1 MRGPLRLARRPG
13 FAVSSRDVLD
23 VRLDLET
30 ADGAFVVDRQG
41 RIQAWNRAAEEIT
54 GRKAGEVLGK
64 ACCDVFRGRD
74 RSGNLL
80 CYPGCQIQTMAGR
93 GEPAAS
99 YDLRTLH
106 ASGRELW
113 LSVSTILVRD
123 EEGSFKAA
131 AHLFRD
137 VTARRELEL
146 HLQRTLSQT
155 AGASANGPSGKP
167 LPALTGREQEILRLI
182 AAGLPTHTIAQRLS
196 ISRATVRNHTQSILN
211 KLDVHSKLA
220 AVALAYTRGLVG

>member
-1 MRGPLRLARRPG
+1 MRGPLRLARGPG
-13 FAVSSRDVLD
+13 LAVSRRDVLD

-41 RIQAWNRAAEEIT
+41 RIQTWNQAAEEIT
-54 GRKAGEVLGK
+54 GRKAGEVVGK

-74 RSGNLL
+74 RSGNLM

-99 YDLRTLH
+99 YDLKTLH

-113 LSVSTILVRD
+113 LNVSTILVRD
-123 EEGSFKAA
+123 EAGGFKAA

-137 VTARRELEL
+137 VTARRELEA
-146 HLQRTLSQT
+146 HLQRTLNQKVGT
-155 AGASANGPSGKP
+155 PATP
-167 LPALTGREQEILRLI
+167 LPALTVREQEILRLM
-182 AAGLPTHTIAQRLS
+182 ASGLPTHTIAQRLS

-211 KLDVHSKLA
+211 KLDVHTKLA
-220 AVALAYTRGLVG
+220 AVALAYTRGLA

>member
-1 MRGPLRLARRPG
+1 M
-13 FAVSSRDVLD
+13 SKRDVLD

-41 RIQAWNRAAEEIT
+41 RIQAWNQAAEDIT
-54 GRKAGEVLGK
+54 GRKAGEVVGK
-64 ACCDVFRGRD
+64 ACCEVFRGRD
-74 RSGNLL
+74 VSGNLM
-80 CYPGCQIQTMAGR
+80 CYPGCQIQTMAVR

-113 LSVSTILVRD
+113 LNVSTILVRD
-123 EEGSFKAA
+123 EEGSFKAG

-137 VTARRELEL
+137 VTARRELEI
-146 HLQRTLSQT
+146 HLRRTLSPR
-155 AGASANGPSGKP
+155 AGAAANGASARP
-167 LPALTGREQEILRLI
+167 LPALTGREQEILRLM
-182 AAGLPTHTIAQRLS
+182 ASGLPTHTIAQRLS

-211 KLDVHSKLA
+211 KLDVHTKLA

>member
-1 MRGPLRLARRPG
+1 MLMTGDDA
-13 FAVSSRDVLD
+13 LD

-30 ADGAFVVDRQG
+30 ADGAFVVDQEG
-41 RIQAWNRAAEEIT
+41 RIQAWNEAAEKIT
-54 GRKAGEVLGK
+54 GRTAREVLGK

-74 RSGNLL
+74 ASGNLM
-80 CYPGCQIQTMAGR
+80 CYQGCQIQTMAQR
-93 GEPAAS
+93 GEPASS

-113 LSVSTILVRD
+113 LNVSTILVRD
-123 EEGSFKAA
+123 EEGALKAA

-146 HLQRTLSQT
+146 HLQRTLSERS
-155 AGASANGPSGKP
+155 GAPQSSTGKP
-167 LPALTGREQEILRLI
+167 VPALTVREHEILRLM
-182 AAGLPTHTIAQRLS
+182 AAGLPTHTIAQRLT

-211 KLDVHSKLA
+211 KLGVHTKLA